1 MTEYTFANPY
11 EFEGKTYEKLEFDLY
26 SLKGS
31 DISAVKKQY
40 AGAGNFSPV
49 PSADSDFCA
58 LILCRV
64 LKQPI
69 EFMEQMG
76 AKDYTK
82 LTQMVSNFLLA

>member
-1 MTEYTFANPY
+1 MNEYTFTVPY
-11 EFEGKTYEKLEFDLY
+11 EFEGKTYEKLEFDLN

-49 PSADSDFCA
+49 PASDSDFCA
-58 LILCRV
+58 MILARL

-69 EFMEQMG
+69 EFFEEMP
-76 AKDYTK
+76 AKDYSR
-82 LTQMVSNFLLA
+82 LTQQVSNFLLG